1 MKKNFLYLIALI
13 TTISVIGIVVSQFVW
28 INRAIRLRSEQ
39 FDNMVY
45 EGLSNVIEHVD
56 FYEKEKKV
64 VENLSDTMA
73 KKPDP
78 ILSEQILLKDITLG
92 IDTLLEDELGCFK
105 AQKDYVFAIIDT
117 SSNKIIFGNSKP
129 EHYQAICDSKHRV
142 NLSSIYRANYYLTVY
157 FPNEKQLIIRRMFLW
172 LLVLSGCFLFI
183 VITSFLYI
191 IFTVIR
197 QRKISEMKNDFINNM
212 THEFKTP
219 ISTISVASEMLMNR
233 GVLEHP
239 DKIRKYANIIYD
251 ENLRLRNQVEQVL
264 QITLLDRRELVINPV
279 PVEVHKVIEN
289 SVDIFNL
296 IIKEK
301 HGVITTE
308 LEADQSLVN
317 IDELHFINVITNL
330 LDNAI
335 KYSQNDA
342 QIKVSTVNKLEGLAI
357 LIEDN
362 GRGID
367 LSDHKNIFKKFFRVH
382 TGDVHDVKG
391 FGLGL
396 YYVKSVMDAHNGTI
410 TLLRSELTKGSVFE
424 LYFPFNYTKTNEYEH
439 DTK

>member
-28 INRAIRLRSEQ
+28 INRAIRLRAEQ
-39 FDNMVY
+39 FDNMVT
-45 EGLSNVIEHVD
+45 EGLSNVVDHVD
-56 FYEKEKKV
+56 FYEKEKKAAQ
-64 VENLSDTMA
+64 NSSDSMA
-73 KKPDP
+73 KQPDT
-78 ILSEQILLKDITLG
+78 IASQKLVLKDITLG
-92 IDTLLEDELGCFK
+92 IDTLLTDEFGCFK

-117 SSNKIIFGNSKP
+117 TSNKILFGNSQP
-129 EHYQAICDSKHRV
+129 ENYKSICESKHRV
-142 NLSSIYRANYYLTVY
+142 NLSKIYRGNSYLTVY
-157 FPNEKQLIIRRMFLW
+157 FPNEKHLIIRRMFLW

-191 IFTVIR
+191 IFAVIR
-197 QRKISEMKNDFINNM
+197 QKKISEMKNDFINNM

-233 GVLEHP
+233 DISEHAE
-239 DKIRKYANIIYD
+239 KIRKYANIIYD

-264 QITLLDRRELVINPV
+264 QITLLDKRELVINPV
-279 PVEVHKVIEN
+279 PTEAHKIIEN

-296 IIKEK
+296 MLKEK
-301 HGVITTE
+301 HGQIVTE
-308 LEADQSLVN
+308 LDADQSLVN
-317 IDELHFINVITNL
+317 VDELHFINVITNM

-335 KYSQNDA
+335 KYSQNEPK
-342 QIKVSTVNKLEGLAI
+342 IKVSTCNKLDGIAI

-382 TGDVHDVKG
+382 TGDIHDVKG

-410 TLLRSELTKGSVFE
+410 TLIKSELHKGSVFE

>member
-1 MKKNFLYLIALI
+1 MIALI

-39 FDNMVY
+39 FDNMVFA
-45 EGLSNVIEHVD
+45 GLSNVVDHVNY
-56 FYEKEKKV
+56 FEKEKKAEQKSGDSMV
-64 VENLSDTMA
+64 MKL
-73 KKPDP
+73 DP
-78 ILSEQILLKDITLG
+78 IVSEQLLLKEITLG
-92 IDTLLEDELGCFK
+92 IDTLLEDEFGCFK
-105 AQKDYVFAIIDT
+105 VQQDYVFAILDT
-117 SSNKIIFGNSKP
+117 NSDKILFGNSKP
-129 EHYQAICDSKHRV
+129 ENYQSICESRHRV
-142 NLSSIYRANYYLTVY
+142 NLSSIYFGSYYLVVY
-157 FPNEKQLIIRRMFLW
+157 FPNEKHLIIRRMFLW

-183 VITSFLYI
+183 VISSFLYV
-191 IFTVIR
+191 IFAVMR

-219 ISTISVASEMLMNR
+219 ISTISVASEMLMSH
-233 GVLEHP
+233 GISEHG

-264 QITLLDRRELVINPV
+264 QITLLDKRELEINPV
-279 PVEVHKVIEN
+279 PVEAHRVIEN

-296 IIKEK
+296 MIKEK
-301 HGVITTE
+301 HGVINTD
-308 LEADQSLVN
+308 LSANQSLVN
-317 IDELHFINVITNL
+317 VDELHFINVITNM

-335 KYSQNDA
+335 KYSENKP
-342 QIKVSTVNKLEGLAI
+342 QIKVSTTNKLDGISI
-357 LIEDN
+357 LVEDN

-367 LSDHKNIFKKFFRVH
+367 MSDHKNIFKKFFRVH
-382 TGDVHDVKG
+382 TGDIHDVKG

-410 TLLRSELTKGSVFE
+410 TLLRSELHKGSVFE